1 MNGFTSFVLFFVNI
15 LASIL
20 FWAILIRAI
29 LSWFPIK
36 QENQLFVILNQI
48 TEPVLAPLR
57 RVIPSLGFIDITPLV
72 ALILLQFIMQITAS
86 GMPF

>member
-1 MNGFTSFVLFFVNI
+1 MSGFTSFVLFFVNI
-15 LASIL
+15 LASVL

-36 QENQLFVILNQI
+36 QENQIFMVLNQI

-57 RVIPSLGFIDITPLV
+57 RVIPSLGFIDITPMV

-86 GMPF
+86 SIPY

>member
-1 MNGFTSFVLFFVNI
+1 MSGFTSFVLFFVNI

-36 QENQLFVILNQI
+36 QDNQLFVILNQI

-72 ALILLQFIMQITAS
+72 ALILLQFVMQITA
-86 GMPF
+86 GGIPF